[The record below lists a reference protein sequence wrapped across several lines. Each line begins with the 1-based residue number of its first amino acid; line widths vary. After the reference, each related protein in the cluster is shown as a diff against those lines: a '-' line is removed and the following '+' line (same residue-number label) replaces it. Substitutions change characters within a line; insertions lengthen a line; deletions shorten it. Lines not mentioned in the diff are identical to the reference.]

1 MPLTISKTQNR
12 SKRDIQ
18 IFSVILAL
26 VLVVLWLFGNRNNV
40 APQEF
45 TATQSEIITS
55 KQTPNPQNENQLREA
70 QITYYFNEL
79 RFAKN
84 AVEAEMIEAKLYAQ
98 MSVANSPTVNLL
110 LEGAAEL
117 EQSEDWPKALQI
129 YQSAQNLEPSFSE
142 SFARAGAIAY
152 RLGDKEIAKSM
163 TLKALSLEP
172 RHFAA
177 WHGLGTLY
185 EEAGDLADARKAFEN
200 ALYHNPNLSDA
211 ERAIFRIDSKT
222 KGIGL

>member
-1 MPLTISKTQNR
+1 M
-12 SKRDIQ
+12 
-18 IFSVILAL
+18 ILAL
-26 VLVVLWLFGNRNNV
+26 VLVALWLFGTRNNV
-40 APQEF
+40 APEEF
-45 TATQSEIITS
+45 EAVHS
-55 KQTPNPQNENQLREA
+55 KVAAPKPAPIPQNESQLRET

-84 AVEAEMIEAKLYAQ
+84 VIEAEMIEAKLYAQ
-98 MSVANSPTVNLL
+98 MSVAEQPTVNLL

-117 EQSEDWPKALQI
+117 EQAEDWPRALQI
-129 YQSAQNLEPSFSE
+129 YQSAQKLEPSFSE

-152 RLGDKEIAKSM
+152 RLGDKELAKAM
-163 TLKALSLEP
+163 TLKALEIEP

-185 EEAGDLADARKAFEN
+185 EEAGELDKARKAFEK